1 MLPFDAYLNSF
12 LGKQLLYPV
21 IRASQGGPVRQEWKR
36 AAAEEAAKLVQDEMS
51 VGLGSGS
58 TLAELVHIL
67 SRRKTGATF
76 VASSS
81 SIQRLASRLGL
92 RLASLDDYPNLD
104 LVLDGADEVAPD
116 FSMIKGG
123 GGAHTR
129 EKMVAS
135 AAKQVA
141 IVVDRTKLVPRLG
154 ERNPVPVE
162 VLPFAWGFTAKRLA
176 GLGDEPELR
185 TSPSGSPFVTDDG
198 NYIID
203 LKFESIDDPAKLER
217 DINQVPGVVEN
228 GLFVGVADLLLV
240 GYEGGCKTLRSR
252 ADFLDFTWS
261 RGKA

>member
-1 MLPFDAYLNSF
+1 M
-12 LGKQLLYPV
+12 
-21 IRASQGGPVRQEWKR
+21 RQEWKR
-36 AAAEEAAKLVQDEMS
+36 AAAEEAAKLVREGMS

-58 TLAELVHIL
+58 TLAEVVRAL
-67 SRRKTGATF
+67 SGRRTGATF

-81 SIQRLASRLGL
+81 PIQRLATRLGL
-92 RLASLDDYPNLD
+92 CFTSLDDHPNLD

-135 AAKQVA
+135 AAKKVA

-162 VLPFAWGFTAKRLA
+162 VLPFAWGFTAGRLA
-176 GLGDEPELR
+176 GLGGEPELR

-203 LKFESIDDPAKLER
+203 LKFRSIDDPAKLER
-217 DINQVPGVVEN
+217 TINQVPGVIEN
-228 GLFVGVADLLLV
+228 GLFVGVADTVFV
-240 GYEGGCKTLRSR
+240 GYEGGCVRLRSKE
-252 ADFLDFTWS
+252 DFLRFM
-261 RGKA
+261 RG